1 MRTMTARA
9 EPIGPV
15 ARRTS
20 HAAAFHRQG
29 ALAGVFGASLL
40 AAWFLYL
47 DTVRGE
53 PLRTPTLLASALLR
67 GGGTPAPHTLVESVW
82 LTLLFTVVHGL
93 VFVAVGIGAAAFL
106 ERFALFRT
114 RALLIS
120 LIFGVLCL
128 GFFAV
133 AAGISAVGPQGV
145 AVRDAFIG
153 NAIAAFA
160 MGAYLARFLP
170 PARNPEA
177 GA

>member
-1 MRTMTARA
+1 MTAPA
-9 EPIGPV
+9 EPY
-15 ARRTS
+15 ASTERRTLDTS
-20 HAAAFHRQG
+20 AFRRQG

-47 DTVRGE
+47 DALRGK
-53 PLRTPTLLASALLR
+53 PFFTPTLLATALLR
-67 GGGTPAPHTLVESVW
+67 GEGAHAPQTLVSSVW

-93 VFVAVGIGAAAFL
+93 VFVAVGIGAAYFL

-114 RALLIS
+114 RALIIL

-133 AAGISAVGPQGV
+133 AASISAIGPQGV

-170 PARNPEA
+170 PTRTPEA
-177 GA
+177 GV

>member
-9 EPIGPV
+9 ETPV
-15 ARRTS
+15 PTARRAE
-20 HAAAFHRQG
+20 HIAAFRKQG
-29 ALAGVFGASLL
+29 ALAGIFGASLL

-53 PLRTPTLLASALLR
+53 PLRTPTLLATALLW
-67 GGGTPAPHTLVESVW
+67 GTGAHAAQTLAGSIW

-93 VFVAVGIGAAAFL
+93 VFVAVGVGVAYFL
-106 ERFALFRT
+106 ERIALFRT
-114 RALLIS
+114 RELMIL

-133 AAGISAVGPQGV
+133 AAIGPQGI

-153 NAIAAFA
+153 NAIAAIA

-170 PARNPEA
+170 PDETP
-177 GA
+177 

>member
-1 MRTMTARA
+1 MRSMTAPA
-9 EPIGPV
+9 ESYV
-15 ARRTS
+15 ASQRTS
-20 HAAAFHRQG
+20 NTAAFRRQG
-29 ALAGVFGASLL
+29 ALAGIFGACLL

-47 DTVRGE
+47 DVLRGK
-53 PLRTPTLLASALLR
+53 PLFTPTLLATALLR
-67 GGGTPAPHTLVESVW
+67 GEGVHAPQTLVGSVW

-93 VFVAVGIGAAAFL
+93 MFVAVGIGVAYFL

-114 RALLIS
+114 RALIIL

-133 AAGISAVGPQGV
+133 AANISAIGPQGV

-153 NAIAAFA
+153 NAIAALA

-170 PARNPEA
+170 PSPTP
-177 GA
+177 